1 MPCTLK
7 GYPEKWKEFE
17 KLKREKA
24 IEIANAM
31 LREGY
36 LEKDVIPIATKKAKD
51 WYRTLSKEEI
61 KALEEENIVQ
71 FHTATMEKTEVDSED
86 ATTDNEK
93 RIQEVSNQNKSKF
106 NIEPNESESSGV
118 RQRESIIDGPHAKA
132 VGSFKD
138 L

>member
-17 KLKREKA
+17 TLKREKA

-61 KALEEENIVQ
+61 KALEKENIVQ

>member
-17 KLKREKA
+17 TLKREKA

-36 LEKDVIPIATKKAKD
+36 LEKDVIPIPTKKAKD